1 MLRNALRFAAL
12 MLAVVYSATFFAVW
26 LWKQYSVV
34 GIVNVM
40 TAVAVIGL
48 IASFPML
55 GPTGL
60 GWARARIQD
69 PRRFEA
75 GPERLSNEVRGVVLL
90 VVSLL
95 WLGTAV
101 LVHKAFG

>member
-1 MLRNALRFAAL
+1 MLKSALQFGAL
-12 MLAVVYSATFFAVW
+12 MLAIIYSVTFFVVW
-26 LWKQYSVV
+26 LGKQYSLV
-34 GIVNVM
+34 GVVNVM
-40 TAVAVIGL
+40 TGVAVIGL

-95 WLGTAV
+95 WLGAAV
-101 LVHKAFG
+101 LVHKMFG